1 MERDR
6 KKLKRLQRFLCY
18 SNFRFWET
26 GNTDWMITYQSVSK
40 YISVEHSCR
49 KKFQL
54 KMVDYEEV
62 LVQVRKERL
71 SGIILTLEQKQA
83 IKSLLDGKDV
93 FDKLP
98 TGFTQSCLW

>member
-1 MERDR
+1 
-6 KKLKRLQRFLCY
+6 
-18 SNFRFWET
+18 
-26 GNTDWMITYQSVSK
+26 
-40 YISVEHSCR
+40 
-49 KKFQL
+49 
-54 KMVDYEEV
+54 MVDYEEV